1 MTNPRLQPVKPVP
14 AAAKNLSAG
23 RVKLKS
29 LNATLT
35 IDFDVTGTPDRVLNS
50 GALVVTSAR
59 AAGASAACRHPGTR
73 ILGQRAETDGHIK
86 RIYLMGKGENPIKA
100 CVLGD
105 PSRDPIRTVDRALP
119 PSHRRP

>member
-1 MTNPRLQPVKPVP
+1 MTNPRLQPVKPAP
-14 AAAKNLSAG
+14 AAAKNLSTG
-23 RVKLKS
+23 RAKLVKLKS

-73 ILGQRAETDGHIK
+73 ILDQRAETGGHIK
-86 RIYLMGKGENPIKA
+86 THLFNG
-100 CVLGD
+100 
-105 PSRDPIRTVDRALP
+105 
-119 PSHRRP
+119 